1 MARPRFRTELTPGER
16 ETLQTLINAPGTA
29 QGLARRARIVLLA
42 NGEGWSNR
50 AIADKLGIHKSDIT
64 AWTKRWLERK
74 DEPLLE
80 RLGDRPRS
88 GRPAQIDAD
97 AWCRIMAVACES
109 PEAYGRPIS
118 HWSSRELAEEAV
130 AQGIVEQ
137 LSAGHLRKA
146 LKKRSPAASLP
157 LLAERQA

>member
-1 MARPRFRTELTPGER
+1 MARARFRTDLAPHER
-16 ETLQTLINAPGTA
+16 EELQALVGAPGTA

-50 AIADKLGIHKSDIT
+50 AIADKLDIHKSDIT
-64 AWTKRWLERK
+64 VWTKRWLERK
-74 DEPLLE
+74 DDPVLE
-80 RLGDRPRS
+80 RLCDRPRS

-109 PEAYGRPIS
+109 PETYGRPIS
-118 HWSSRELAEEAV
+118 HWSSRELAEEVV
-130 AQGIVEQ
+130 ARGIVKQ

-146 LKKRSPAASLP
+146 LKKKISSRIAAVTG
-157 LLAERQA
+157 